1 MQKFL
6 SASSPM
12 PGNGQD
18 KPGNGLNKPSSG
30 IKLADDSSHAQ
41 EEGEGNG
48 PKDDEDEENHQKDE
62 ENKAV
67 HNCIHFHAH

>member
-18 KPGNGLNKPSSG
+18 KPGDGLKKPSSG
-30 IKLADDSSHAQ
+30 IKLVDDSRPGGGQ
-41 EEGEGNG
+41 GRPEEGGRAERAQGRG
-48 PKDDEDEENHQKDE
+48 
-62 ENKAV
+62 
-67 HNCIHFHAH
+67 

>member
-18 KPGNGLNKPSSG
+18 KPGDGLKKPSSG
-30 IKLADDSSHAQ
+30 IKLVNDSRPRRA
-41 EEGEGNG
+41 G
-48 PKDDEDEENHQKDE
+48 PP
-62 ENKAV
+62 
-67 HNCIHFHAH
+67 